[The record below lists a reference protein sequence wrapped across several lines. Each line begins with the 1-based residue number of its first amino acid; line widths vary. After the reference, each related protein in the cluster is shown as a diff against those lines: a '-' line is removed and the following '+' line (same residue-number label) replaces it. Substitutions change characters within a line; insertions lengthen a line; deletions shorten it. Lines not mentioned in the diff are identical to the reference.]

1 MDAAQTRAGDRGVR
15 VAVTA
20 ALSCHDEENAS
31 ASSCSASETL
41 RALRAL
47 DDKSLMHV
55 VGGGD
60 APLERE
66 TRRLCTLPAIATVA
80 CNG

>member
-1 MDAAQTRAGDRGVR
+1 MKKTLRKLV
-15 VAVTA
+15 
-20 ALSCHDEENAS
+20 LHH
-31 ASSCSASETL
+31 ETL

-47 DDKSLMHV
+47 DDKSLTHA

-60 APLERE
+60 ALLERE
-66 TRRLCTLPAIATVA
+66 TRRLCTEPAVATAV